1 MPNQITLAGIALDD
15 HHEWTDE
22 FQWSAVEQEQERS
35 LSGALIVQEGVKRY
49 GRPITLA
56 ANNAAWT
63 PLSVV
68 RQLEELRDQLGL
80 VMLLELADG
89 RGFHVIF
96 NRVDGNP
103 LEAQQLVREVEP
115 GPDADYLITL
125 KLITVAPPPDPV
137 PEPDPQP

>member
-1 MPNQITLAGIALDD
+1 MANQITLAGIALDD

-22 FQWSAVEQEQERS
+22 YKWSAVEQEQERS
-35 LSGALIVQEGVKRY
+35 LSGALIVQEGVKKY

-63 PLSVV
+63 PLAVV

-80 VMLLELADG
+80 VMPLELADG
-89 RGFHVIF
+89 RTFHVIF
-96 NRVDGNP
+96 NRVDGDP

-125 KLITVAPPPDPV
+125 RLITVPPP
-137 PEPDPQP
+137 PEPPASP

>member
-22 FQWSAVEQEQERS
+22 FQWSAIEQEQERS
-35 LSGALIVQEGVKRY
+35 LSGALIVQEGLKKY

-63 PLSVV
+63 PLAVV

-80 VMLLELADG
+80 VMQLELADG
-89 RGFHVIF
+89 RAFHVIF
-96 NRVDGNP
+96 NRVDGDP

-115 GPDADYLITL
+115 RPDSDYLITL
-125 KLITVAPPPDPV
+125 RLITVAPPP
-137 PEPDPQP
+137 EPPASP

>member
-1 MPNQITLAGIALDD
+1 MANQITLAGIALDD
-15 HHEWTDE
+15 HHEWSDE
-22 FQWSAVEQEQERS
+22 FKWSAVEQEQDRS
-35 LSGALIVQEGVKRY
+35 LSGALIVQEGVKKY

-63 PLSVV
+63 PLAVV

-80 VMLLELADG
+80 VMPLELADG
-89 RGFHVIF
+89 RTFHVIF
-96 NRVDGNP
+96 NRVDGDP

-125 KLITVAPPPDPV
+125 RLITVPPP
-137 PEPDPQP
+137 PEPPASP